1 MGGVDV
7 LIAKISFSK
16 IERIAKEIL
25 GDDKLSLSEQEFLF
39 SKMQDRVKDA
49 EGKFIADVHYYSEL
63 LKCERRVK
71 ERRLDGS

>member
-7 LIAKISFSK
+7 LVAKISFSK

-25 GDDKLSLSEQEFLF
+25 EDGKLSLSEQEFLF

-49 EGKFIADVHYYSEL
+49 EGRFVTDVHYYAEL

-71 ERRLDGS
+71 EGRNDT